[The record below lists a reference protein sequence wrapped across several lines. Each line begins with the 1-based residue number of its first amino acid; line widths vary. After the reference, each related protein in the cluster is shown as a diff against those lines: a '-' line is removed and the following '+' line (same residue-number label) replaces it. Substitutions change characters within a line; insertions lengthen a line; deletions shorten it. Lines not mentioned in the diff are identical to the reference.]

1 MLDLLIYFGIYL
13 AVISAVVSSGV
24 FMYSALDGTRDMKI
38 EGINPAIATSMA
50 GFFGGVSLILMN
62 AFSGPTHLSIKTDFL
77 EITGYAFLGLFV
89 LMASKA
95 LLDKVV
101 FADINF
107 KEALV
112 NDNRLVAIRE
122 AAGSI
127 ATGVAVFSS
136 LYWVDFSQ
144 EGGMVTGAFVLIL
157 IALSMLIHGYVFRKR
172 GDINYA
178 AEKDSE
184 EYKAQLAPLAMRC
197 AEVISWAFSLGAGF
211 ALSNAMGLSPFVS
224 VASAPVLGVA
234 FMFIVSLV
242 SGLFENRLFGGE
254 TTGDGVSRAIV
265 RLVFFTPSLMFF
277 M

>member
-1 MLDLLIYFGIYL
+1 
-13 AVISAVVSSGV
+13 
-24 FMYSALDGTRDMKI
+24 
-38 EGINPAIATSMA
+38 MA

-62 AFSGPTHLSIKTDFL
+62 AFSGPAHLSIKSEFL
-77 EITGYAFLGLFV
+77 EISGYTFFGLFV

-101 FADINF
+101 FADIDF

-112 NDNRLVAIRE
+112 NNNRLVAIRE

-136 LYWVDFSQ
+136 LYWIDFTQ
-144 EGGMVTGAFVLIL
+144 EGGIVTGAFVLIL
-157 IALSMLIHGYVFRKR
+157 ITLSMLIHAYIYKNKAE
-172 GDINYA
+172 INYNA
-178 AEKDSE
+178 AKDSD
-184 EYKAQLAPLAMRC
+184 EYKAQLPALAMRC
-197 AEVISWAFSLGAGF
+197 AEVVPWAFSLGTGF

-224 VASAPVLGVA
+224 VASAPVLGVL
-234 FMFIVSLV
+234 FMVIVTLV
-242 SGLFENRLFGGE
+242 SGIFENRLFGGV

-265 RLVFFTPSLMFF
+265 RMAFFTPSLMFF